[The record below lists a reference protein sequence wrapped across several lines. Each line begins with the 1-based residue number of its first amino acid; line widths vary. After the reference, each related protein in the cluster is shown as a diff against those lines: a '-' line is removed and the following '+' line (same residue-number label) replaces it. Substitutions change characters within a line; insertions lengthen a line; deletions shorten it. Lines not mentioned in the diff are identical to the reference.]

1 MASGMCF
8 NELNYK
14 RERCVQI
21 MGLIGIGGLLLLG
34 GIYLVFA
41 FIWWL
46 LQIIANWNIFTK
58 AGEAGWKSI
67 IPVYSD
73 YISYK
78 IAWQPSYFWLVF
90 VLGIITSVANGMADP
105 NGTNTTILLIVS
117 LIRIILAIIS
127 ILYCI
132 KLSRA
137 FGHGIGF
144 AIGLIF
150 LQPIFMLILGFG
162 NDPYYGAD
170 R

>member
-1 MASGMCF
+1 
-8 NELNYK
+8 
-14 RERCVQI
+14 

-105 NGTNTTILLIVS
+105 IGTNTTILLIVS